1 MLRKA
6 QFLMLAIL
14 CASFAVLAGPWDTLI
29 AEWRKK
35 VKSIAAEKSDVEF
48 VRRMATELGLT
59 TPVRH
64 GNLYIIGGGWF
75 LRVATSEKEGRS
87 WIFEGP
93 RGEEVEVPKSP
104 FARFLSQKK
113 GVTKVAQKEPDL
125 SAIVGTKKHLIVID
139 LKLGVVMRLKR

>member
-64 GNLYIIGGGWF
+64 
-75 LRVATSEKEGRS
+75 
-87 WIFEGP
+87 
-93 RGEEVEVPKSP
+93 
-104 FARFLSQKK
+104 
-113 GVTKVAQKEPDL
+113 
-125 SAIVGTKKHLIVID
+125 
-139 LKLGVVMRLKR
+139 